1 MSLDIT
7 KIREDFPILG
17 QTINGHPLGYLDN
30 AATSQKP
37 TVVINAVKDYYEKI
51 NANVH
56 RGAHT
61 LSEQATEEYEK
72 TRKKIQRF
80 INANHSDEIIYT
92 SGTTESINLVA
103 ASYGRAN
110 LQPGDEILITAF
122 EHHSNIVP
130 WQLICEQTGAVLKV
144 APINEKGEVIVED
157 FKKALNSKTKIAAF
171 SHISNALGTINP
183 VKEMTALAHEYN
195 AVVLV
200 DGAQALPFM
209 QVDVQSIG
217 CDFYTGS
224 GHKLFAPTGIGF
236 LYGKAELLNAMP
248 PYKGGG
254 EMINQVSFE
263 KTTYA
268 VLPYKFEAGTPNIA
282 GAIGLGHAID
292 YLMNLGQEAITAYED
307 DLLAYA
313 TAKAEAMPGI
323 TIIGTASNKASILS
337 LVLDGI
343 HAHDVGTIL
352 DHQGIAVRTGH
363 HCAMP
368 VMKFF
373 KVAATVRASFVFYN
387 TKEEID
393 ALFVGIKK
401 VQEMFGRG

>member
-1 MSLDIT
+1 MSLDVT
-7 KIREDFPILG
+7 KIRQDFPILD
-17 QTINGHPLGYLDN
+17 QTINGHPLDYLDN

-37 TVVINAVKDYYEKI
+37 AVVINAIKDYYEKI

-72 TRKKIQRF
+72 ARKKIQAF
-80 INANHSDEIIYT
+80 INAVHSDEIIYT
-92 SGTTESINLVA
+92 SGTTEAINLVA

-110 LQPGDEILITAF
+110 LQPGDEVLITAL

-130 WQLICEQTGAVLKV
+130 WQLICEQTGASLKV
-144 APINEKGEVIVED
+144 APINTKGEVIIEA
-157 FKKALNSKTKIAAF
+157 FEKALSNKTKIAAF

-183 VKEMTALAHEYN
+183 VKEMTTMAHEFG
-195 AVVLV
+195 AVVLI
-200 DGAQALPFM
+200 DGAQALPYM
-209 QVDVQSIG
+209 KVDVQTIG

-248 PYKGGG
+248 PYQGGG
-254 EMINQVSFE
+254 EMIRQVSFE
-263 KTTYA
+263 ETTYA
-268 VLPYKFEAGTPNIA
+268 PLPYKFEAGTPNIA

-292 YLMNLGQEAITAYED
+292 YVLGLRQEEITAYEHE
-307 DLLAYA
+307 LLAYA
-313 TAKAEAMPGI
+313 TKKAESTPGI
-323 TIIGTASNKASILS
+323 TIIGTANDKASILS
-337 LVLDGI
+337 MVLDGI

-352 DHQGIAVRTGH
+352 DHQGVAVRTGH

-387 TKEEID
+387 TKQEVD